1 MVRRNFKNRIKPT
14 KIQIQE
20 FESQTEF
27 LRLLYNAA
35 LQERRDYYKR
45 FKKGVSYK
53 KQSKY
58 LPEIKQLFAEETVN
72 MYSQVIQESLQRLD
86 LSFKNF
92 FRRVKN
98 GEKSG
103 YPRYKQYNT
112 YSSLIYPQVIPDLS
126 HGCAKL
132 ILGKTEGRAKLK
144 LSGFTGE
151 IKVLYHRPIEGICK
165 RVMIK
170 RSSSGKFYVVF
181 CCDKVEPKLYS
192 TTNKTVGIDLG
203 LINFMTFDDG
213 KVIRHPKPYKTS
225 KEKLA
230 YEQRKLSSKKRGSNN
245 RKKQR
250 VRVAKLHE
258 RIRNIRE
265 DFQHKITTKLVREYD
280 YIIVE
285 DLNIKNM
292 MESKCYEVSKQNIAD
307 AAWGGVIQM
316 LDYKAGSAGNKTL
329 TKINPHNT
337 SKTCSNCDNVKEKK
351 LELNEREY
359 CCDKCG
365 LIIDRDLNAAINIKR
380 FGISL
385 FK

>member
-1 MVRRNFKNRIKPT
+1 MVLRNFKY
-14 KIQIQE
+14 KIRLNKNQFLE
-20 FESQTEF
+20 FEQQTEF

-45 FKKGVSYK
+45 FKKGVSYNQ
-53 KQSKY
+53 QSKC
-58 LPEIKQLFAEETVN
+58 LPEIKQIFAAETAN

-98 GEKSG
+98 GEKPG
-103 YPRYKQYNT
+103 YPRFKQYNT
-112 YSSLIYPQVIPDLS
+112 YASLTYPQVIPDLS
-126 HGCAKL
+126 RGCVKL

-151 IKVLYHRPIEGICK
+151 IKVLYHRPIEGVCK

-181 CCDKVEPKLYS
+181 CCDKVEPKHYP

-203 LINFMTFDDG
+203 LINFITFDDG
-213 KVIRHPKPYKTS
+213 ATIHHPKPYKTS

-230 YEQRKLSSKKRGSNN
+230 YEQRNLSSKKKGSNN
-245 RKKQR
+245 RKRQKA
-250 VRVAKLHE
+250 RVAKIHE
-258 RIRNIRE
+258 KIKNIRE

-280 YIIVE
+280 HIIVE
-285 DLNIKNM
+285 DLNIKSM

-329 TKINPHNT
+329 TKVNPRNT
-337 SKTCSNCDNVKEKK
+337 SKTCSNCGNVKEKK
-351 LELNEREY
+351 LELSEREY

-365 LIIDRDLNAAINIKR
+365 LIIDRDLNAA
-380 FGISL
+380 
-385 FK
+385 

>member
-1 MVRRNFKNRIKPT
+1 VVRRNFKNRIKPN

-27 LRLLYNAA
+27 LRLLYNAS
-35 LQERRDYYKR
+35 LQERREFYKK

-53 KQSKY
+53 QQSKC
-58 LPEIKQLFAEETVN
+58 LPGIKQVFAEETAN
-72 MYSQVIQESLQRLD
+72 MYSQVIQESLQRLN

-98 GEKSG
+98 GEKPG
-103 YPRYKQYNT
+103 YPRFKKYNT
-112 YSSLIYPQVIPDLS
+112 YSSLTYPQVIPDLS

-132 ILGKTEGRAKLK
+132 TLGKTEGRAKLK

-170 RSSSGKFYVVF
+170 RSSSGKFYVIF
-181 CCDKVEPKLYS
+181 CCDKVEPKQYP

-213 KVIRHPKPYKTS
+213 KVIHHPKPYKTS

-258 RIRNIRE
+258 KIRNIRE
-265 DFQHKITTKLVREYD
+265 DFQQKITTKLVREYD

-285 DLNIKNM
+285 DLNIKSM
-292 MESKCYEVSKQNIAD
+292 LESDGYGISKQNIMD

-329 TKINPHNT
+329 IKVDPYNT
-337 SKTCSNCDNVKEKK
+337 SKTCSNCGNIKKK
-351 LELNEREY
+351 LELSEREY
-359 CCDKCG
+359 CCEECG
-365 LIIDRDLNAAINIKR
+365 LTVDRDLNAAINIKR
-380 FGISL
+380 LGISL
-385 FK
+385 I